1 MIFKWGGILVAMVT
15 LIYRNSSDYLVYAL
29 QVQILVGLFFLF
41 GMRVLILVLGGV
53 TVAMFGGYMCSAA
66 QLAERAISSYILL

>member
-1 MIFKWGGILVAMVT
+1 MITM
-15 LIYRNSSDYLVYAL
+15 IYRNSSDYLVYAL

-53 TVAMFGGYMCSAA
+53 MVAMFGGYMCSAA
-66 QLAERAISSYILL
+66 RLAERAISSFKK